1 MEKGRDTEYET
12 RKMLFKR
19 RCEIARG
26 KLDIAPLIDVVLL
39 LLIFFML
46 SSSMILPSAL
56 KVNLPQS
63 SVASP
68 QAGRKIRITINREGE
83 ISWQGKRVQM
93 EELERRLLK
102 LAAFDRGALIL
113 LEADR
118 DVRHGR
124 VVEIMSLA
132 HKFGLNKLAIAA
144 VQQSD

>member
-1 MEKGRDTEYET
+1 
-12 RKMLFKR
+12 MLFKR

-56 KVNLPQS
+56 KINLPQS
-63 SVASP
+63 SVAGP
-68 QAGRKIRITINREGE
+68 QAGRKIRITINKEGE

-93 EELERRLLK
+93 EVLERRLLK
-102 LAAFDRGALIL
+102 LAAFDRGALVL

-118 DVRHGR
+118 DVSHGR
-124 VVEIMSLA
+124 VVEVMSLA
-132 HKFGLNKLAIAA
+132 HKFGLNRLAIAA
-144 VQQSD
+144 VQQGD